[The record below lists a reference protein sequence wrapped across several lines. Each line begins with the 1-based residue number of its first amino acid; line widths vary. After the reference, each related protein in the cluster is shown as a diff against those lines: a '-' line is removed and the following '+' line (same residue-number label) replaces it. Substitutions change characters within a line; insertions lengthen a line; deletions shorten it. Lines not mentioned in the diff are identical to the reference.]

1 MLVLAEYMENIIGR
15 YKEIE
20 VLNKSYNSTKS
31 EFVAIYGRRRVGKTF
46 LIRQTFSENTTFQL
60 TGVNNATSRQQLA
73 NFYAALTKQ
82 QGGDFSI
89 PKNWFDAFQQLITV
103 LEKSAD
109 TKKVIFLDELPWLD
123 TPKSDFL
130 IALEHFWN
138 SWASARNDV
147 LLIVCGSSASWILNK
162 LINNKGGLH
171 NRVTVRIKLDP
182 FNLLECEAFF
192 QAKSCAF
199 TRYQLLELYM
209 VFGGIPFYL
218 DQVDA
223 QLSATQNINK
233 LCFEENSFFRI
244 EYKNL
249 YDSLFKNADNHVA
262 VIETLAQKAKG
273 MKRNDLIKA
282 SKLAN
287 GGTFTK
293 VLQEL
298 EDSGFIRK
306 YIAYGKKSNE
316 SIYQLTDF
324 YSIFYLKFIRDSDVL
339 DERFWMNNI
348 DSPNRRAW
356 SGFAFERVCLSHIR
370 EIKQTLGVGMI
381 QTSISAWQNENT
393 QIDLLIDRRD
403 QVINLCEMKFSINP
417 FTIDKKY
424 AENLGNKISSFREAS
439 QTRKAIYLTMI
450 TTFGLAKNDYSSSMV
465 QNELTMDALFVR
477 LM

>member
-1 MLVLAEYMENIIGR
+1 MEIIGR
-15 YKEIE
+15 QKEIE
-20 VLNKSYNSTKS
+20 VLNKAYNSSKS
-31 EFVAIYGRRRVGKTF
+31 EFVAVYGRRRVGKTF
-46 LIRQTFSENTTFQL
+46 LVRQTFSQSITFQL
-60 TGVNNATSRQQLA
+60 TGINNATSRQQLA
-73 NFYAALTKQ
+73 KFYATVNKVR
-82 QGGDFSI
+82 DENKPI
-89 PKNWFDAFQQLITV
+89 PRNWFEAFQVLIDI
-103 LEKSAD
+103 LEEGNDA
-109 TKKVIFLDELPWLD
+109 KKVIFLDELPWLD

-171 NRVTVRIKLDP
+171 NRVTVRIKLES

-199 TRYQLLELYM
+199 TRYQILELYM

-218 DQVDA
+218 DQIDS

-233 LCFEENSFFRI
+233 LCFGEDSFFRT

-249 YDSLFKNADNHVA
+249 YNSLFKNADNHVA
-262 VIETLAQKAKG
+262 IIETLAHKIKG
-273 MKRNDLIKA
+273 MKRDELIKA

-287 GGTFTK
+287 GGTFSK
-293 VLQEL
+293 ILQEL

-306 YIAYGKKSNE
+306 YISFGKKSNE

-339 DERFWMNNI
+339 DDYFWMNNI
-348 DSPNRRAW
+348 DSPNRRVW

-370 EIKQTLGVGMI
+370 EIKQTLGVAMI
-381 QTSISAWQNENT
+381 QTSVSAWQNENA

-403 QVINLCEMKFSINP
+403 QVINLCEIKFSINP
-417 FTIDKKY
+417 FMIDKKY
-424 AENLGNKISSFREAS
+424 AENLGNKINVFREVS
-439 QTRKAIYLTMI
+439 RTRKSIYLTMI
-450 TTFGLAKNDYSSSMV
+450 TTFGLAQNNYSSSMV
-465 QNELTMDALFVR
+465 QNELTMDALFTK